1 MKISY
6 SYFHSTAHAG
16 AAILSYAILA
26 LTDSM
31 QCLSFGAIHLLSIM
45 CTVICYDYMLF
56 FYRKP
61 EAETDRNEAEEAD

>member
-31 QCLSFGAIHLLSIM
+31 QCLSFGAIHLLPIM
-45 CTVICYDYMLF
+45 CTVIYYDYMLF
-56 FYRKP
+56 FTGNQRQ
-61 EAETDRNEAEEAD
+61 TDRNEAGAAD